1 MAGSLIPDTV
11 WEHVEQLL
19 PARPVSQKGGRPPIG
34 DREVLTG
41 IVFVLKTGI
50 PWEELPLELGCGCG
64 MTCLRRLRTWQ
75 QAGVWPRVQSVLEDR
90 LRTSKRID
98 WSRLGN
104 DVGDG
109 RDMLC
114 AEVSSE
120 TSGGEVDVFESP
132 RTRTFAEPRQLP
144 PVMPFHRP
152 LGSGAVDHQSS
163 RAMEL

>member
-1 MAGSLIPDTV
+1 MAGSLIPDAV
-11 WEHVEQLL
+11 WEQVEQLL

-64 MTCLRRLRTWQ
+64 MTCLRRLRSWQ
-75 QAGVWPRVQSVLEDR
+75 QAGVWPRVQSLLEDR
-90 LRTSKRID
+90 LRPSKKID
-98 WSRLGN
+98 WSRLKN
-104 DVGDG
+104 DDGDG

-114 AEVSSE
+114 AEVSS
-120 TSGGEVDVFESP
+120 TASGGVVDVLEDP
-132 RTRTFAEPRQLP
+132 RTRTFADPHPLP

-152 LGSGAVDHQSS
+152 RGSAVVDHQSS